1 MTPAMMQAFP
11 GWTNAQVLRR
21 SGEPSAD
28 APLYEQAFFGLWV
41 LSTFTVFAGNEL
53 ILYPLALYFIGM
65 FALKR
70 HQLVPIMA
78 KAWPLLLVPLLA
90 TLSWGWSP
98 VPGGALKFGIM
109 MIMTV
114 LVSIYIGARFAP
126 HQVIRSVFGAGVLIV
141 LLAAPGFFS
150 GGGVWDDKNIFAIRM
165 LVVMVTAMAVAY
177 NRNEIPL
184 LRLAAFPFIPVTF
197 YLIVAADSA
206 TSLVFAIGGFLGM
219 TTIWLFWSGLRNI
232 RHARSMIVLI
242 VTFGVIA
249 SVLIFSNMTREA
261 NLFEAFVR
269 SLGKDTTL
277 TGRTMLWDAA
287 DRITKEKTWFG
298 IGAEGFWLW
307 GRGDAYTLLELS
319 YKPAGTRFSFHN
331 SYLETQVHLG
341 LIGLG
346 CLILAVAWSLMRTLI
361 AWFQTQT
368 VVRSYFLIIS
378 MVVFVSSFTE
388 SWMFNV
394 FDTAVMLFYISAVLS
409 LVRRDHVRDENARLA
424 VLEDPWPSGGMPAPA
439 GS

>member
-1 MTPAMMQAFP
+1 MMQVPP

-28 APLYEQAFFGLWV
+28 APLYEQAFFALWV

-53 ILYPLALYFIGM
+53 ILYPLALYFLGM
-65 FALKR
+65 FALNR
-70 HQLVPIMA
+70 RQLVPIAA
-78 KAWPLLLVPLLA
+78 KAWPLLLVPILA
-90 TLSWGWSP
+90 ALSWGWSP
-98 VPGGALKFGIM
+98 SANGALKFGIM

-126 HQVIRSVFGAGVLIV
+126 HQVIRSVFVAGVLIV
-141 LLAAPGFFS
+141 LLAAPDFIS
-150 GGGVWDDKNIFAIRM
+150 GGGVWHDKNIFAIRM

-177 NRNEIPL
+177 NSNEIPL
-184 LRLAAFPFIPVTF
+184 LRLAAFPFIPITF
-197 YLIVAADSA
+197 YLIVIADSA
-206 TSLVFAIGGFLGM
+206 TSLVFALGSFAAM
-219 TTIWLFWSGLRNI
+219 TTVWLFWSGLRNV

-242 VTFGVIA
+242 VSFAIVAGGLV
-249 SVLIFSNMTREA
+249 FSSMTREA
-261 NLFEAFVR
+261 NLFEAFVT

-287 DRITKEKTWFG
+287 DRITKEKPWFG
-298 IGAEGFWLW
+298 VGAEGFWLW
-307 GRGDAYTLLELS
+307 GHGQAYTLLELS

-341 LIGLG
+341 LVGLG
-346 CLILAVAWSLMRTLI
+346 CLILAVAWSLMRTVI

-409 LVRRDHVRDENARLA
+409 LVRRDHVHAENARLSVMQDNWA
-424 VLEDPWPSGGMPAPA
+424 ADGLAA
-439 GS
+439 GRG